1 MYSSRGFYIRSQ
13 ISLVKLKG
21 TSLTKIRLKIKI
33 GVMTESNCLHRELSV
48 DMRFVENGRVEDIIT
63 CVEDCHGST
72 NIVGF

>member
-1 MYSSRGFYIRSQ
+1 
-13 ISLVKLKG
+13 
-21 TSLTKIRLKIKI
+21 
-33 GVMTESNCLHRELSV
+33 MTESNCLHRELSV